1 MDWGE
6 GLPRKTQAGVPAC
19 ILSPPSCPQ
28 APSVLLSQG
37 GHGPGRGLPLLVSSS
52 QAAVSCFPGN
62 LPPGWRGE
70 GDRYMGEGSEEQVES
85 HRLCHFRTGLGSP
98 SLALAQGHLF
108 QLPFPCHS

>member
-62 LPPGWRGE
+62 LPPGWRGRE
-70 GDRYMGEGSEEQVES
+70 TGIWEKVQKNKWNLTGSVIS
-85 HRLCHFRTGLGSP
+85 GL
-98 SLALAQGHLF
+98 A
-108 QLPFPCHS
+108 

>member
-1 MDWGE
+1 MDSGE

-62 LPPGWRGE
+62 LPPGWRGRETDMWGRVQKSRCWNLTGSVISGLQE
-70 GDRYMGEGSEEQVES
+70 G
-85 HRLCHFRTGLGSP
+85 
-98 SLALAQGHLF
+98 LA
-108 QLPFPCHS
+108 